1 MRVIHR
7 AQDNMKLIE
16 LSVSDDRHKL
26 FARVVPQIDCQN
38 VTVEDIRREIVT
50 ISPPELLEEDVIN
63 DICLELRQN
72 RGCDAR
78 RVAKGTEPEA
88 GRDGKLVWLVR
99 RFCPG
104 KSSSEEREFADFF
117 TLGLFENIEAGRE
130 IARIYRPGLG
140 KDGIDVQGKKIP
152 AKPGKPYNARCDKT
166 VELRSDPA
174 HENYTAVVAA
184 NAGYVHDEGEK
195 FSVRDTLHISGNLDW
210 NMGHI
215 DFVGHVKVMGDVQ
228 KGFHIKARGNVDIL
242 GSALGENVFTSQ
254 RSISIKGFHHG
265 FEHSSVSAQGD
276 YSVGIA
282 HGVSADVGGN
292 IIVAKEAR
300 DCLFRAG
307 LGILASGAAVVGG
320 SSWCVKGFEAKVI
333 GNEAGVTTVV
343 ELRNELEVT
352 KEYRVLA
359 DMIRKHET
367 AVAALE
373 LHIGP
378 YLKNRQRVPL
388 LKNPFRAKMSGL
400 LAKYD
405 SVAQSLEKL
414 REQERTMRESGPVQ
428 EDSRVNIVGEAFP
441 GAEFAAGEV
450 RLTLKERVV
459 GPVTYRKPAQQGEWI
474 IEKFQGMKKG

>member
-7 AQDNMKLIE
+7 VQDNIKLLE
-16 LSVSDDRHKL
+16 LSVSDDRQKL
-26 FARVVPQIDCQN
+26 FARVVPQIDCHSAA
-38 VTVEDIRREIVT
+38 VEDIRRDIET
-50 ISPPELLEEDVIN
+50 IAPAELLEEEVIY

-72 RGCDAR
+72 KGCESR
-78 RVAKGTEPEA
+78 RVAKGKEPEI

-99 RFCPG
+99 RFRPG
-104 KSSSEEREFADFF
+104 ANGAEDREFADFF

-130 IARIYRPGLG
+130 IARIYRPGAG
-140 KDGIDVQGKKIP
+140 AEGIDVQGKKIP
-152 AKPGKPYNARCDKT
+152 AKPGKPFNARCDNT

-174 HENYTAVVAA
+174 HENYTSVIAA

-215 DFVGHVKVMGDVQ
+215 DFVGNVKVMGDVQ
-228 KGFHIKARGNVDIL
+228 KGFHIKARGNIDVL
-242 GSALGENVFTSQ
+242 GSALGENVLTSQ
-254 RSISIKGFHHG
+254 RSISIKGFHQG
-265 FEHSSVSAQGD
+265 FERSSVSAQED

-292 IIVAKEAR
+292 IIIGKEAR

-307 LGILASGAAVVGG
+307 LGVLAPHASFVGG
-320 SSWCVKGFEAKVI
+320 SAWCVKGFEVKTL
-333 GNEAGVTTVV
+333 GNDAGVTTAI

-352 KEYRVLA
+352 KEYRVLS
-359 DMIRKHET
+359 DNIRKHET

-388 LKNPFRAKMSGL
+388 LKNPFRAKMSAL
-400 LAKYD
+400 IAKYD

-414 REQERTMRESGPVQ
+414 REQERTMRESRPVQ
-428 EDSRVNIVGEAFP
+428 DDARVNVIGEAFP
-441 GAEFAAGEV
+441 GVQLSAGDTHY
-450 RLTLKERVV
+450 TLVDRVA
-459 GPVTYRKPAQQGEWI
+459 GPVTYRKPAQQGEWMMD
-474 IEKFQGMKKG
+474 KFQAMRKE

>member
-7 AQDNMKLIE
+7 AQDNIKLLE

-26 FARVVPQIDCQN
+26 FARVVPQIDCASAS
-38 VTVEDIRREIVT
+38 VEDLRKEIEL
-50 ISPPELLEEDVIN
+50 ISPPELLEEEVIY

-72 RGCDAR
+72 RGCESR
-78 RVAKGTEPEA
+78 RVAKGREPEA

-130 IARIYRPGLG
+130 IARIYRPSAGQDGL
-140 KDGIDVQGKKIP
+140 DVQGKRIP
-152 AKPGKPYNARCDKT
+152 AKPGKAFNARCDKS

-174 HENYTAVVAA
+174 HENYTSVVAA

-215 DFVGHVKVMGDVQ
+215 DFVGHVKVAGDIQ
-228 KGFHIKARGNVDIL
+228 KGFHIKARGNIDIL
-242 GSALGENVFTSQ
+242 GSALGENVLSSQ

-265 FEHSSVSAQGD
+265 FERSSVAAQGD

-292 IIVAKEAR
+292 IIVGKEAR

-307 LGILASGAAVVGG
+307 LGILASSAAVVGG
-320 SSWCVKGFEAKVI
+320 SAWCVKGFEAKVL
-333 GNEAGVTTVV
+333 GNEAGVTTVI

-367 AVAALE
+367 AIAALE

-400 LAKYD
+400 IEKYD
-405 SVAQSLEKL
+405 AVAQSLDKL
-414 REQERTMRESGPVQ
+414 REQERSMRESRPVQ
-428 EDSRVNIVGEAFP
+428 EDARVNVVGEAFP
-441 GAEFAAGEV
+441 GVELAAGET
-450 RLTLKERVV
+450 RYTLQERVA
-459 GPVTYRKPAQQGEWI
+459 GPVSYRKPAQQADWV
-474 IEKFQGMKKG
+474 IEKFQGMRKG